1 MFQPLREGGGW
12 GGIEER
18 GELGGGGGAWGGRS
32 HLGRA
37 FQFALLNLFC
47 LELAAHCVPSVFIR
61 AGPRF
66 LMLINISLSPDLYIS
81 FCSFHDLLLD
91 STKLLWLDSTKLL

>member
-1 MFQPLREGGGW
+1 M

-18 GELGGGGGAWGGRS
+18 GEELGGGGG
-32 HLGRA
+32 LGRA

-61 AGPRF
+61 ARPRF
-66 LMLINISLSPDLYIS
+66 LMLINISLSPRSLHIFLFIS
-81 FCSFHDLLLD
+81 
-91 STKLLWLDSTKLL
+91 